1 MRPSYKIVAM
11 SAAVLCGL
19 CGHAFQSRAE
29 FDDRSARF
37 AQATIG
43 GTENLQKA
51 PEPQRDQRKAVTDGG
66 AAECKLFKDVRAAR
80 SEQDLAA
87 DRRDV
92 DTQTGLTTKANDE
105 VARQSEGAVALLL
118 QEALQFTRA
127 VLKQERA
134 RTERLERD
142 LAAARSDVE
151 TQTALAAKASAEA
164 AQSKRAAASDGS
176 DLQKSLQQEHARAD
190 RLEQDL
196 AAARRE
202 VETKSALVIKAS
214 DAAARAKQAAESGA
228 GDLQKSLQQQH
239 ARAGQLE
246 QDLAAARRDVEAKTA
261 LATKASAEAAR
272 MKQAAESGAGD
283 LQKSL
288 QQEHARADRLAQDL
302 AAARLDAEA
311 KTALAAKASDEAA
324 RVKQAVDSG
333 AGDLQKSLQE
343 EHARA
348 DQSERDLAAARHDV
362 DTMSAL
368 VIKVSAAAAR
378 AKQAA
383 ASSAG
388 ELQKSL
394 QQERDRAG
402 QLEEDLAAAR
412 RDVETKA
419 VLMMKAS
426 AVAARAKRAAESGA
440 GNLQKSL
447 QQERDRAGQLEQDLA
462 ATRRD
467 VETQVAL
474 AAKASDDAARAKQ
487 AAENGAGELQK
498 SLQQE
503 HARADQLER
512 DLATARRDVET
523 RTELVIKASTLAA
536 EAKQAVESGAGE
548 LQKSLQR
555 EHARADRLERDLA
568 AARRDA
574 ESKTA
579 LATKA
584 NDEAARVKHAAELI
598 VGELQKSLRQE
609 RDQRERLERN
619 SATADHAK
627 DAPIPPE
634 AVTAGHIAQD
644 KRPDTVT
651 KPND

>member
-66 AAECKLFKDVRAAR
+66 AAACKLFKDVRAAR

-228 GDLQKSLQQQH
+228 GDLQKSLQQ
-239 ARAGQLE
+239 
-246 QDLAAARRDVEAKTA
+246 
-261 LATKASAEAAR
+261 
-272 MKQAAESGAGD
+272 
-283 LQKSL
+283 
-288 QQEHARADRLAQDL
+288 EHARADRLAQDL
-302 AAARLDAEA
+302 AAARRDAEA

-462 ATRRD
+462 TARRD